1 MSSRSNKRRLSM
13 LTSGFAAAVALSA
26 SLLVGAS
33 ASAQTQVTGNWQNG
47 TTEPSYITMYEYVP
61 TKLATNP
68 PILVVIHYCG
78 GNASGIWGEA
88 SGNGGTSTSIKSA
101 VDAEGILVVLPQL
114 NGRNCWDVSNTGTTT
129 GNSLMHASGTAS
141 GGDTKAIVDMVNYE
155 IKTRNANG
163 NRVYAVGSS
172 SGAMMT
178 EALLAVYPEVFKAGA
193 EFAGVPAGC
202 WSDQYA
208 ASNQWSGP
216 CAGGT
221 DTMTAAAWGTLA
233 KNMDPGYTGTA
244 GLRPRIQLWHGSADT
259 TISPVNQAQA
269 ILQWT
274 NVMGLPT
281 NPDTTTSVT
290 IGGHTYS
297 RQQWK
302 DPSCSSI
309 IQLDAWTESNGP
321 HGTDANMNGQYP
333 LPFMNLDSA
342 STPFAATDPQS
353 ACGTSSTGSG
363 GTTGSSGG
371 TTGSSGGTTGSSGG
385 TTGAGGAK
393 GGTTGSSGGNTGAA
407 GASVTGSGGNN
418 TTSGAGGNSSSGS
431 GGNNTT
437 SGAGG
442 NSSSGS
448 GGNNATSGA
457 GGNSSSGSGGNNTT
471 SGAGGNSS
479 SGSGGDTSSGSGGDS
494 SSGSGGDS
502 SSGSGGMAPP
512 PATPAGCACNVGSTP
527 GSLNALAL
535 GVFALMFSRRRSK
548 RSTK

>member
-1 MSSRSNKRRLSM
+1 MSSRSNNGRLSI
-13 LTSGFAAAVALSA
+13 LALRLAAAAALSA
-26 SLLVGAS
+26 PLLIGAT
-33 ASAQTQVTGNWQNG
+33 ASAQTAVSGNWSGG
-47 TTEPSYITMYEYVP
+47 TTEPSYISMYEYVP
-61 TKLATNP
+61 SKLATNP

-114 NGRNCWDVSNTGTTT
+114 NGRNCWDVGTSASLTHATGT
-129 GNSLMHASGTAS
+129 NS

-155 IKTRNANG
+155 VKTRNANA

-178 EALLAVYPEVFKAGA
+178 EALLAVYPEVFKGGA

-202 WSDQYA
+202 WADQYA
-208 ASNQWSGP
+208 SSNQWSGP

-221 DTMTAAAWGTLA
+221 NTMTAQAWGDLA
-233 KNMDPGYTGTA
+233 RKMDTSFTGA
-244 GLRPRIQLWHGSADT
+244 NGIRPRIQLWHGSADT
-259 TISPVNQAQA
+259 TISPVNQTEA
-269 ILQWT
+269 IKQWT
-274 NVMGLPT
+274 NVMGLAT

-333 LPFMNLDSA
+333 LQFMNLDSA

-353 ACGTSSTGSG
+353 ACGGTSTTGSG

-385 TTGAGGAK
+385 TTGSS
-393 GGTTGSSGGNTGAA
+393 GGTTGSSGGATGTG
-407 GASVTGSGGNN
+407 GAKGGATGSSGGATGSSGGTTGSSGGTTGSSGGTTGSSGGATGSSGGTTGSSGGTTGSSGGTTGSGGD
-418 TTSGAGGNSSSGS
+418 TSSGS
-431 GGNNTT
+431 
-437 SGAGG
+437 
-442 NSSSGS
+442 
-448 GGNNATSGA
+448 
-457 GGNSSSGSGGNNTT
+457 
-471 SGAGGNSS
+471 GGNSS

-494 SSGSGGDS
+494 SSGSGGD
-502 SSGSGGMAPP
+502 MNPP
-512 PATPAGCACNVGSTP
+512 PTTPAGCACNVGGTP
-527 GSLNALAL
+527 SALNALAL
-535 GVFALMFSRRRSK
+535 GLFGVLVSRRRSK